1 MDLTYKLLLFL
12 SFISLPLFCQPLSE
26 EKVIRQTIYELFE
39 GMYHADSARA
49 HRVFHPEMRL
59 MTVTLDK
66 SGLPAVQSSD
76 IQKFLNNMGTPRKE
90 GPLDERIWSYKIQI
104 DGRLAS
110 VWTPYSFYIG
120 SQFSHC
126 GTNTFQLVK
135 MLDGWKILQITDTRQ
150 KDNCRMGTPVKPE
163 ILSTYL
169 DQLITSWHR
178 AAAIA
183 DEDTFF
189 GMMTPDAIYIG
200 TDTTERW
207 LRDTFKTWS
216 AFAFNRDVAWDFTAS
231 QRNISVSKDGNT
243 AWWDELLVTWM
254 GPCRATGVLVDTPQG
269 WKINHYQLSV
279 TVPNDLI
286 KPFIELT
293 KPK

>member
-1 MDLTYKLLLFL
+1 MKYIMSICF
-12 SFISLPLFCQPLSE
+12 SFYCLQIFCQSPTE
-26 EKVIRQTIYELFE
+26 EILVRKAIVEMFD
-39 GMYHADSARA
+39 GMLNADSAKV
-49 HRVFHPEMRL
+49 HKVFHPEMRL
-59 MTVTLDK
+59 MTIAADK
-66 SGLPAVQSSD
+66 SGVPVVQSTN
-76 IQKFLNNMGTPRKE
+76 IENFLKSVGTPRKD

-104 DGRLAS
+104 DGSLAS
-110 VWTPYSFYIG
+110 VWTPYSFYVG
-120 SQFSHC
+120 NQFSHC

-135 MLDGWKILQITDTRQ
+135 MSGGWKILQITDTRQ
-150 KDNCRMGTPVKPE
+150 KDNCRLGLPVKPE
-163 ILSTYL
+163 VLTQYL
-169 DQLITSWHR
+169 DDMITKWHK
-178 AAAIA
+178 AASTA
-183 DEDTFF
+183 DEETFF

-207 LRDTFKTWS
+207 LRDTFKRWS
-216 AFAFNRDVAWDFTAS
+216 AFAFEREVAWDFSAS
-231 QRNISVSKDGNT
+231 QRNITISKDGNT

-254 GPCRATGVLVDTPQG
+254 GPCRATGVLIDTPAG